1 MNIREKLEAMGFT
14 EDKVKLENV
23 QYDKQ
28 NNACDICFVY
38 AEWNVLDDAQKQQI
52 ISICRSVMNDV
63 ANINV
68 KFKGAYL
75 DKEILYQM
83 VSQFLEKHYKSLKGV
98 FDTDSVKFLK
108 NDKTIT
114 ITLKTDKITADMIKT
129 GSFLSELSQYLKNE
143 CFYEFNIEV
152 EGTQV
157 CDLNLLN
164 NQPKATGSSL
174 SWALEQEKQLNKLSV
189 DNVTYL
195 MGKPIEEKPDFI
207 MNAKDND
214 GQNMVLCGVVSQFNE
229 STYKKKSRD
238 PGAEPIEAV
247 RFSFVLTDASGSI
260 RVVMFPNDKDA
271 EKLRLIKDGQELIAS
286 GMISNYNEQLSFRA
300 RSISTCNLVENE
312 IHYCYRGVN
321 DKYNFVTPKAWVEVT
336 QMDLF
341 SMLEDNVSD
350 YLKNNTIVMFDL
362 ETTGLDPERCMIT
375 EIGAVKIE
383 NGKCTQTF
391 QTLVNPQMPIPK
403 EVMEKTHITDEMVK
417 DAPTIDQVMPDFY
430 KFVDGAIL
438 SAYNIGFD
446 YAFLKN
452 IGHKL
457 RFSFNNE
464 QIDCLDVVRRKVAS
478 LSNYKLTTVSKAL
491 NIELKNAHRALADA
505 LAAAKVFIKLM

>member
-1 MNIREKLEAMGFT
+1 
-14 EDKVKLENV
+14 
-23 QYDKQ
+23 
-28 NNACDICFVY
+28 
-38 AEWNVLDDAQKQQI
+38 
-52 ISICRSVMNDV
+52 
-63 ANINV
+63 
-68 KFKGAYL
+68 
-75 DKEILYQM
+75 
-83 VSQFLEKHYKSLKGV
+83 
-98 FDTDSVKFLK
+98 
-108 NDKTIT
+108 
-114 ITLKTDKITADMIKT
+114 
-129 GSFLSELSQYLKNE
+129 
-143 CFYEFNIEV
+143 
-152 EGTQV
+152 
-157 CDLNLLN
+157 
-164 NQPKATGSSL
+164 
-174 SWALEQEKQLNKLSV
+174 
-189 DNVTYL
+189 